1 MTKKILMKN
10 INEDYDMKNS
20 KDTIP
25 TPFSNML
32 ENYKLSKKNI
42 SLGQKSSHWD
52 VFPEDY
58 EESIKQIDAWK
69 TFLRNPL
76 SLGFNDSLAS
86 FENAR
91 YTENK
96 TYKNVDPW
104 ARRKE
109 HNYTNLIDEIIV
121 DTNERENIIKSI
133 NMVFSICGPEFVIN
147 NIETEIG
154 SPQKFPAK
162 YKADNFYCNSHD
174 LSLIYY
180 FWQIS
185 RAVDNLINTERP
197 IVAEIGGGYG
207 GIITK
212 AKKKYPKA
220 RFIIFDLPE
229 LLAVQTY
236 YIYNIFPNS
245 KTLFLKDF
253 LERGNK
259 IFYED
264 FDFIILPGWMIDQ
277 VPDKFIDVIINMR
290 SMMEMSLKIIDFY
303 FTHIH
308 RIVKIDG
315 LLACFNRYH
324 KKSFSEEDIILKDYP
339 FDEFWVPILS
349 QSSVIQNHIHD
360 LILKRQEKKTDFHI
374 RDILKSLPPF

>member
-1 MTKKILMKN
+1 
-10 INEDYDMKNS
+10 MKNS
-20 KDTIP
+20 EDTLP
-25 TPFSNML
+25 KPFSNML

-42 SLGQKSSHWD
+42 PLGQKSGHWD

-58 EESIKQIDAWK
+58 EKSIKQMDAWK

-76 SLGFNDSLAS
+76 SLGFNDSLAY

-96 TYKNVDPW
+96 IYKNIDPW
-104 ARRKE
+104 RRRKE
-109 HNYTNLIDEIIV
+109 HDYTDLIDEIIT
-121 DTNERENIIKSI
+121 DAEERENIIKSI
-133 NMVFSICGPEFVIN
+133 NMVFSICEPDFIIN

-154 SPQKFPAK
+154 SPQKYLVK
-162 YKADNFYCNSHD
+162 CKSENFYCNVHD

-185 RAVDNLINTERP
+185 RAADNLIETDTP
-197 IVAEIGGGYG
+197 IIAEIGGGYG
-207 GIITK
+207 GVISK

-236 YIYNIFPNS
+236 YIYNAFPES
-245 KTLFLKDF
+245 KILYLKDI

-259 IFYED
+259 VFYED

-277 VPDKFIDVIINMR
+277 VPDKFIDLVINMR
-290 SMMEMSLKIIDFY
+290 SMMEMSLNIIDFY

-308 RIVKIDG
+308 RTVKTGG

-324 KKSFSEEDIILKDYP
+324 KKSFSEEDIVLKDYP
-339 FDEFWVPILS
+339 FDEFWTPVISQTSIL
-349 QSSVIQNHIHD
+349 QNHIHD
-360 LILKRQEKKTDFHI
+360 LILKRQEKQSDFHI
-374 RDILKSLPPF
+374 QDILKSLPPF